1 MQITLV
7 QVLKLLDSKEC
18 LRLICMNWTYRSCG
32 SCLFVHPFFSSSAVT
47 CPPPPA
53 ISNGAL
59 QGSDFE
65 WGSSVSYSCS
75 PGYELSFPAVLTCV
89 ANGTW
94 SGMLPQCLRKY
105 IEGWQPWRTEMQ
117 QKLVKTPCTSLL
129 KLPMPHLACCRSNV
143 LLKAKSPFFL
153 IIFPWRNCHVS
164 LLAAKFCGDP
174 GTPVSGFREGRS
186 FIYQSEVSFSCT
198 PPLILVGT
206 ATRLCES
213 DGTWSGTQPRCIG
226 EFHFILRVPSNEQK
240 ETGRPLN

>member
-1 MQITLV
+1 MYSYQLIYRMVILTETGASPGAAKNWIIYLSFSLSLSLSFSV
-7 QVLKLLDSKEC
+7 PFSLL
-18 LRLICMNWTYRSCG
+18 
-32 SCLFVHPFFSSSAVT
+32 AVT
-47 CPPPPA
+47 CPAPPA
-53 ISNGAL
+53 ISNGVL

-105 IEGWQPWRTEMQ
+105 IHTHITHLHTCITRHTHVLPVIILYPPLVTIGWKVFLCPWVR
-117 QKLVKTPCTSLL
+117 LSL
-129 KLPMPHLACCRSNV
+129 KWDCVCV
-143 LLKAKSPFFL
+143 
-153 IIFPWRNCHVS
+153 C
-164 LLAAKFCGDP
+164 AAKFCGDP
-174 GTPVSGFREGRS
+174 GTPVGGFREGRS
-186 FIYQSEVSFSCT
+186 FIYQSEVSFTCA

-226 EFHFILRVPSNEQK
+226 KFNNLLQ
-240 ETGRPLN
+240 